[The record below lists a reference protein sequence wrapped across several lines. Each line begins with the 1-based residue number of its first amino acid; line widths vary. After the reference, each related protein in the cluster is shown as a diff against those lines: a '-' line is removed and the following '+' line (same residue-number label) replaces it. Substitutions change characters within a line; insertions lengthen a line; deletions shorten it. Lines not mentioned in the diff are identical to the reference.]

1 MPFSLRLFALILALA
16 LATASCAP
24 IPAGTPTGEPTAAAA
39 DARPILSAGAAHTC
53 LIDTAG
59 KVSCWGDN
67 QFGQLG
73 GGEGP
78 YRALENGPLIIGASS
93 WVLAEVALEQP
104 AAALAA
110 GAYHTCAALVDGS
123 ARCWGRNDHQQLGNS
138 QVENSRAP
146 MPVPGLGGKV
156 TALAAG
162 FDHTCALLEDGA
174 VMCWG
179 SNAVGQLGAGPVR
192 EAGAPVRV
200 EGLPHPARQ
209 IGSGGSFSCAL
220 LETDE
225 LACWGSADSEDSGG
239 AQGGLAHPATVVDV
253 GAAVEQ
259 LATGLYH
266 LCALITGGEVHCWAG
281 MGSADDYAP
290 GNTMI
295 IRELAGDIQMLSAGA
310 GHTCALTGAGGVKC
324 WGENFFGQLGD
335 GSDMTNLEPVDAAGL
350 TAGAVHL
357 AAGHGHT
364 CAALENGGIRCWGDA
379 SAGQLG
385 DGAISWRGQ

>member
-1 MPFSLRLFALILALA
+1 
-16 LATASCAP
+16 
-24 IPAGTPTGEPTAAAA
+24 
-39 DARPILSAGAAHTC
+39 
-53 LIDTAG
+53 
-59 KVSCWGDN
+59 
-67 QFGQLG
+67 
-73 GGEGP
+73 
-78 YRALENGPLIIGASS
+78 
-93 WVLAEVALEQP
+93 
-104 AAALAA
+104 
-110 GAYHTCAALVDGS
+110 
-123 ARCWGRNDHQQLGNS
+123 
-138 QVENSRAP
+138 
-146 MPVPGLGGKV
+146 
-156 TALAAG
+156 
-162 FDHTCALLEDGA
+162 
-174 VMCWG
+174 
-179 SNAVGQLGAGPVR
+179 
-192 EAGAPVRV
+192 
-200 EGLPHPARQ
+200 
-209 IGSGGSFSCAL
+209 
-220 LETDE
+220 
-225 LACWGSADSEDSGG
+225 
-239 AQGGLAHPATVVDV
+239 V